1 MMEELWLTVGKIVNT
16 HGLRGEVKVLSRTD
30 FPEDR
35 FKPGS
40 KLAIAPEQGEIQ
52 RYVTVESSRM
62 HKSMFLLKLEQFNDI
77 NEAERYKGSLLKV
90 SKDELVE
97 LGKDEYYYHEIVG
110 CRVVTDEA
118 EELGTISEVL
128 SPGANDVWVVERLDR
143 RKPLLI
149 PVIDDVVLDVNIPD
163 KLVKVHLMEGLD

>member
-1 MMEELWLTVGKIVNT
+1 MDEQWLTVGKIVNT

-40 KLAIAPEQGEIQ
+40 KLAIAPEHGDVE
-52 RYVTVESSRM
+52 RSVTIESSRM
-62 HKSMFLLKLEQFNDI
+62 NKSMFLLKLKEFNDI
-77 NEAERYKGSLLKV
+77 NEAEKYKGSLLKV
-90 SKDELVE
+90 NKTEQSE
-97 LGKDEYYYHEIVG
+97 LGADEYYYHEIIG

-118 EELGTISEVL
+118 EELGTISEIL
-128 SPGANDVWVVERLDR
+128 SPGANDVWVVERPDH

-149 PVIDDVVLDVNIPD
+149 PVIDDVVLNVDIQD
-163 KLVKVHLMEGLD
+163 KLVKIHLMEGLI